1 MKRFDKMAHIRPRLL
16 NKDRKEQK
24 DNIVEIYAN

>member
-1 MKRFDKMAHIRPRLL
+1 MKRLDKMAHIRPRLL
-16 NKDRKEQK
+16 NRHSKEQK